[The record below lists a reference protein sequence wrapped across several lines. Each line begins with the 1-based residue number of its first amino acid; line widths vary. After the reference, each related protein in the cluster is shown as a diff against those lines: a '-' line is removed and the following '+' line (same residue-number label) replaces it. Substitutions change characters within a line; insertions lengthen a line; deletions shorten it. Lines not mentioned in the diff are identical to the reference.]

1 MLEQA
6 WLPLFNNY
14 RSTVIMQELGRIAV
28 YRCAFAC
35 PQQKGKW
42 VFAVDREN
50 TQLARDFWTFPAI
63 MIHKGLDF
71 QEEMRSGCCV

>member
-1 MLEQA
+1 
-6 WLPLFNNY
+6 
-14 RSTVIMQELGRIAV
+14 MQELGRIAV

-42 VFAVDREN
+42 VFAVDREKHPTRQGHGN
-50 TQLARDFWTFPAI
+50 PGFWTVPAI

-71 QEEMRSGCCV
+71 QEEMCFGCWV